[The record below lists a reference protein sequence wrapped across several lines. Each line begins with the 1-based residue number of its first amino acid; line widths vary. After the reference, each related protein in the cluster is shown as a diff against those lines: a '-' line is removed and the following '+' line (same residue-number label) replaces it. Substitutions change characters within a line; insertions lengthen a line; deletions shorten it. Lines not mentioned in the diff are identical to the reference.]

1 MDAPRDHRERQMET
15 TKNMKNFTEKPVLVF
30 ATHNP
35 NKAREVQQM
44 LGDAYVIKTLTD
56 IGCHE
61 AIPETAETLEDNA
74 RIKAMHVVEHY
85 GLDCFADDTGLE
97 VEALNGKPGVRT
109 ARYAGEDADAT
120 QNMAKLLAKLS
131 GTEHRGAQFR
141 TSICLVR
148 GGVEER
154 VEGVCKGRIAQE
166 RSGAD
171 GFGYDPVFIPEGEN
185 RTFAEMSPAEKN
197 AISHRG
203 IAVRNMV
210 ETLLASQ

>member
-15 TKNMKNFTEKPVLVF
+15 TKNMKNSTEKPVLVF

-61 AIPETAETLEDNA
+61 AIPETAETLEGNA

-97 VEALNGKPGVRT
+97 VEALKGKPGVRT
-109 ARYAGEDADAT
+109 ARYAGENADAA
-120 QNMAKLLAKLS
+120 QNMAKLLEEL
-131 GTEHRGAQFR
+131 GGIEHRGAQFR

-171 GFGYDPVFIPEGEN
+171 GFGYDPVFIPDGEN

>member
-1 MDAPRDHRERQMET
+1 MET
-15 TKNMKNFTEKPVLVF
+15 TTNMKNSAEKPVLVF

-44 LGDAYVIKTLTD
+44 LGNAYEVKTLTD

-61 AIPETAETLEDNA
+61 AIPETAETLEGNA
-74 RIKAMHVVEHY
+74 RIKAMHVVEHC

-97 VEALNGKPGVRT
+97 VDALNGRPGVRT
-109 ARYAGEDADAT
+109 ARYAGENADAE
-120 QNMAKLLAKLS
+120 QNMAKLLKELA
-131 GTEHRGAQFR
+131 GTKHRGAQFR

-154 VEGVCKGRIAQE
+154 VEGVCKGRIAEE

-171 GFGYDPVFIPEGEN
+171 GFGYDPVFIPEGEI
-185 RTFAEMSPAEKN
+185 RTFAEMSPTEKN

-203 IAVRNMV
+203 IAVRRMV
-210 ETLLASQ
+210 ETLLASH

>member
-1 MDAPRDHRERQMET
+1 MET
-15 TKNMKNFTEKPVLVF
+15 TKNMKNSAEKPVLVF

-61 AIPETAETLEDNA
+61 AIPETAETLEGNA

-97 VEALNGKPGVRT
+97 VEALKGKPGVRT
-109 ARYAGEDADAT
+109 ARYAGENADAA
-120 QNMAKLLAKLS
+120 QNMAKLLEEL
-131 GTEHRGAQFR
+131 GGIEHRGAQFR

-171 GFGYDPVFIPEGEN
+171 GFGYDPVFIPDGEN

>member
-1 MDAPRDHRERQMET
+1 MET

-61 AIPETAETLEDNA
+61 AIPETAETLEGNA

-109 ARYAGEDADAT
+109 ARYAGED
-120 QNMAKLLAKLS
+120 
-131 GTEHRGAQFR
+131 
-141 TSICLVR
+141 
-148 GGVEER
+148 
-154 VEGVCKGRIAQE
+154 
-166 RSGAD
+166 
-171 GFGYDPVFIPEGEN
+171 
-185 RTFAEMSPAEKN
+185 
-197 AISHRG
+197 
-203 IAVRNMV
+203 
-210 ETLLASQ
+210 ET

>member
-1 MDAPRDHRERQMET
+1 MET
-15 TKNMKNFTEKPVLVF
+15 TKNMKNSAEKPVLVF

-44 LGDAYVIKTLTD
+44 LGAAYEVKTLTD

-61 AIPETAETLEDNA
+61 AIPETAETLEGNA

-97 VEALNGKPGVRT
+97 VDALNGRPGVRT
-109 ARYAGEDADAT
+109 ARYAGENADAE
-120 QNMAKLLAKLS
+120 QNMAKLLEELRRT
-131 GTEHRGAQFR
+131 GHREAQFR

-148 GGVEER
+148 SGVEEQ
-154 VEGVCKGRIAQE
+154 VEGVCKGRIAEE

-171 GFGYDPVFIPEGEN
+171 GFGYDPVFIPEGET

-203 IAVRNMV
+203 IAVRRMV
-210 ETLLASQ
+210 ETLLASL

>member
-1 MDAPRDHRERQMET
+1 MDAPRNHRERQMET
-15 TKNMKNFTEKPVLVF
+15 TKNMKNSTEKPVLVF

-44 LGDAYVIKTLTD
+44 LGDAYEVKTLTD

-61 AIPETAETLEDNA
+61 AIPETAETLEGNA

-97 VEALNGKPGVRT
+97 VDALNGRPGVRT
-109 ARYAGEDADAT
+109 ARYAGENADAQ
-120 QNMAKLLAKLS
+120 QNIAKLLEELGSAK
-131 GTEHRGAQFR
+131 HRGAQFR

-148 GGVEER
+148 SGVEER
-154 VEGVCKGRIAQE
+154 VEGVCKGRIAE
-166 RSGAD
+166 KRSGAD
-171 GFGYDPVFIPEGEN
+171 GFGYDPVFIPEGET
-185 RTFAEMSPAEKN
+185 RTFAEMSPADKN

-203 IAVRNMV
+203 IAIRRMV
-210 ETLLASQ
+210 ETLLASH

>member
-1 MDAPRDHRERQMET
+1 MDAPRDHREWQMET
-15 TKNMKNFTEKPVLVF
+15 TKNMKNSTEKTVLVF

-61 AIPETAETLEDNA
+61 AIPETAATLEGNA

-109 ARYAGEDADAT
+109 ARYAGEDADAA
-120 QNMAKLLAKLS
+120 QNMAKLLEKLS

>member
-1 MDAPRDHRERQMET
+1 
-15 TKNMKNFTEKPVLVF
+15 MKNPAEKPVLVF
-30 ATHNP
+30 ATHNL

-44 LGDAYVIKTLTD
+44 LGDAFIIKTLTD

-61 AIPETAETLEDNA
+61 AIPETADTFEGNA

-85 GLDCFADDTGLE
+85 GMDCFADDTGLE
-97 VEALNGKPGVRT
+97 VDALNGKPGVRT
-109 ARYAGEDADAT
+109 ARYAGENADAV
-120 QNMAKLLAKLS
+120 QNMAKLLEEL
-131 GTEHRGAQFR
+131 GNTEHRAAQFR

-148 GGVEER
+148 GGVVER

-166 RSGAD
+166 RTGAD
-171 GFGYDPVFIPEGEN
+171 GFGYDPVFIPEGET
-185 RTFAEMSPAEKN
+185 RTFAEMSPAAKN

-203 IAVRNMV
+203 IAVRRMV

>member
-1 MDAPRDHRERQMET
+1 MDAPRDHRERQVET
-15 TKNMKNFTEKPVLVF
+15 TKNMKNSTEKPVLVF

-35 NKAREVQQM
+35 NKACEVQQM

-61 AIPETAETLEDNA
+61 AIPETAETLEGNA
-74 RIKAMHVVEHY
+74 RIKAMHVVENY

-120 QNMAKLLAKLS
+120 QNMAKLLEKLD
-131 GTEHRGAQFR
+131 GTEHRRAQFR

-154 VEGVCKGRIAQE
+154 VEGVCKGHIAQE

>member
-1 MDAPRDHRERQMET
+1 
-15 TKNMKNFTEKPVLVF
+15 MKNSAEKPVLVF

-35 NKAREVQQM
+35 NKARDLQQM
-44 LGDAYVIKTLTD
+44 LGDAFIIKTLTD

-61 AIPETAETLEDNA
+61 AIPETAETLEGNA

-85 GLDCFADDTGLE
+85 GMDCFADDTGLE
-97 VEALNGKPGVRT
+97 VDALNGKPGVRT
-109 ARYAGEDADAT
+109 ARYAGENADAV
-120 QNMAKLLAKLS
+120 QNMAKLLEEL
-131 GTEHRGAQFR
+131 GNTEHRGAQFQ

-148 GGVEER
+148 SGVAER
-154 VEGVCKGRIAQE
+154 VEGVCKGRIAEE

-171 GFGYDPVFIPEGEN
+171 GFGYDPVFIPEGET

-197 AISHRG
+197 TISHRG
-203 IAVRNMV
+203 IAVRRMV

>member
-1 MDAPRDHRERQMET
+1 MET
-15 TKNMKNFTEKPVLVF
+15 TKTMKNSAEKPVLVF

-35 NKAREVQQM
+35 NKVREVQQM
-44 LGDAYVIKTLTD
+44 LGDAYEVKTLTD

-61 AIPETAETLEDNA
+61 AIPETAETLEGNA

-97 VEALNGKPGVRT
+97 VDALNGRPGVRT
-109 ARYAGEDADAT
+109 ARYAGEKADAE
-120 QNMAKLLAKLS
+120 QNMAKLLEELG
-131 GTEHRGAQFR
+131 GTERRGAQFR

-148 GGVEER
+148 SGVEER
-154 VEGVCKGRIAQE
+154 VEGVCKGRIAEE

-171 GFGYDPVFIPEGEN
+171 GFGYDPVFIPEGET
-185 RTFAEMSPAEKN
+185 RTFAEMSPTEKN

-203 IAVRNMV
+203 IAVRRMV
-210 ETLLASQ
+210 ETLLASH

>member
-1 MDAPRDHRERQMET
+1 MET
-15 TKNMKNFTEKPVLVF
+15 TKEMKNPEERPVLVF

-44 LGDAYVIKTLTD
+44 LGEAYIIKTLTD

-61 AIPETAETLEDNA
+61 PIPETAETLEGNA
-74 RIKAMHVVEHY
+74 RIKAMHVVEQF

-97 VEALNGKPGVRT
+97 VDALNGKPGVRT
-109 ARYAGEDADAT
+109 ARYAGEDADAA
-120 QNMAKLLAKLS
+120 QNMAKLLDALG
-131 GTEHRGAQFR
+131 GTAERSAQFR

-148 GGVEER
+148 GGVIER
-154 VEGVCKGRIAQE
+154 VEGICKGRIADQ
-166 RSGAD
+166 RSGAE
-171 GFGYDPVFIPEGEN
+171 GFGYDPVFIPEGET
-185 RTFAEMSPAEKN
+185 RTFAEMDSAEKN

-203 IAVRNMV
+203 IAIRRMV

>member
-1 MDAPRDHRERQMET
+1 
-15 TKNMKNFTEKPVLVF
+15 
-30 ATHNP
+30 
-35 NKAREVQQM
+35 
-44 LGDAYVIKTLTD
+44 
-56 IGCHE
+56 
-61 AIPETAETLEDNA
+61 
-74 RIKAMHVVEHY
+74 MHVVEHY

-97 VEALNGKPGVRT
+97 VETLNGRPGVRT

-120 QNMAKLLAKLS
+120 QNMAKLLAELG

-154 VEGVCKGRIAQE
+154 VEGICKGHIAQE

-171 GFGYDPVFIPEGEN
+171 GFGYDPVFIPEGET